1 MIPESNIVAVIN
13 NLWVEKFPEGSDAP
27 YPKGLIKRISCVP
40 TREKGRTSEQYTS
53 RIVIQYY
60 DNDSRSFD
68 GIMSVYLGQVRSIE
82 SSVHIK
88 NVNYINR
95 TDGYDVK
102 TDKHI
107 MELEFI
113 IKHNII

>member
-1 MIPESNIVAVIN
+1 MIPESNILAVIN
-13 NLWVEKFPEGSDAP
+13 NLWIEKFPEGNNAP
-27 YPKGLIKRISCVP
+27 YPKGLVKRISCVP
-40 TREKGRTSEQYTS
+40 TREKGRTSSQYTS

-60 DNDSRSFD
+60 DHDTRSFD
-68 GIMSVYLGQVRSIE
+68 GIMGGYLVSVRSIE
-82 SSVHIK
+82 SDAAVK

-95 TDGYDVK
+95 TDGYDAK
-102 TDKHI
+102 TDKHL